1 MATVSIAGY
10 TADLDYARIVHIN
23 NPKFKYVR
31 SFKIIETQ
39 DRAVWTLTINQSVL
53 VGQYPTQAAAIG
65 ALVGCIIHRDGDLE
79 GAEASITDMLS
90 RGSTIDPDINILTL
104 ATVGDPVTEIAGTLD
119 LIDYTAL
126 DFAGEPYFAYQN
138 SIDGQVTWGV
148 NGVASAVIEGNRIIA
163 VAGGSQTDTFIGAYG
178 TFAENSAMR
187 AVLLDGSLNAYTDP
201 DYTISLVFGNSF
213 AGETLNSGVLF
224 DNISLTNISSVDG
237 AAQVLTLTF
246 TTNAAALAWQSGGGQ
261 YVGVTQTIDASSFAV
276 TSNTATVT
284 APTECAA
291 IIAEGQG
298 NTISV
303 TLSKTEYTVS
313 SIVSNVIYKDAVNDL
328 TLTLEI
334 SGESTAGAPVEIGG
348 FAYAIPTFGGVPE
361 GQSYSLTYAWSR
373 EIPLLND
380 LVISGVSAV
389 APTLTASGDQ
399 AADSLTVGD
408 TASITASA
416 TGNPTPTISYQWKVD
431 AVNSGSDQAT
441 FDTSGLSGGEAL
453 TCVVTASNGV
463 SPDDTATISFG
474 TVAAAA
480 GPTLII
486 HDAFDGTGGLSGRT
500 PDTVDNGNTW
510 TIESGTSYTVT
521 GGNTYPI
528 SGVGKSVTIDCGSSN
543 YEILMIARASTTNQ
557 TRNGVVTHYIDDD
570 NYVLFTV
577 NASGL
582 ILRERSS
589 GINTDTVL
597 VTPVV
602 LNANAEQLWTVEIT
616 GTSYS
621 VALERTTGTPSFG
634 PVTGTVSLTTTTKV
648 GMWWS
653 DNGFDQYITDFK
665 VYA

>member
-65 ALVGCIIHRDGDLE
+65 ALVGCILHRDGDLE
-79 GAEASITDMLS
+79 GAEAAITDMLS
-90 RGSTIDPDINILTL
+90 RGSTIDPDVNILTL

-187 AVLLDGSLNAYTDP
+187 AVLLDGVVAAYIDP
-201 DYTISLVFGNSF
+201 DYVITDAGPGDGIFL
-213 AGETLNSGVLF
+213 GETLSAGHVLYDELGLTSITGNGTTLSLNFNTAADAEAWYFGGGSYSSANKTIQASDFTAPVTNVCTKVDDEVLF
-224 DNISLTNISSVDG
+224 LDNGTSPKSIS
-237 AAQVLTLTF
+237 
-246 TTNAAALAWQSGGGQ
+246 
-261 YVGVTQTIDASSFAV
+261 
-276 TSNTATVT
+276 
-284 APTECAA
+284 
-291 IIAEGQG
+291 
-298 NTISV
+298 
-303 TLSKTEYTVS
+303 LSKTEYTVS

-328 TLTLEI
+328 TLALEI

-348 FAYAIPTFGGVPE
+348 FAYAIPTIGGVPE

-373 EIPLLND
+373 EIPLLD
-380 LVISGVSAV
+380 GLTTSLEGGV

-399 AADSLTVGD
+399 TADSLTVGD

-416 TGNPTPTISYQWKVD
+416 TGTPAPTISYQWKVD
-431 AVNSGSDQAT
+431 AVDSGTDQAT

-463 SPDDTATISFG
+463 SPDDTAMIDFG

-480 GPTLII
+480 ADWDTAATVVGRIYGSVNDGNDIDLSFYDGTMWSVVGQTPAMNPIQPEEITR
-486 HDAFDGTGGLSGRT
+486 GTGGAGPWTNSANGYYFNA
-500 PDTVDNGNTW
+500 DTMG
-510 TIESGTSYTVT
+510 
-521 GGNTYPI
+521 
-528 SGVGKSVTIDCGSSN
+528 
-543 YEILMIARASTTNQ
+543 
-557 TRNGVVTHYIDDD
+557 
-570 NYVLFTV
+570 
-577 NASGL
+577 
-582 ILRERSS
+582 
-589 GINTDTVL
+589 
-597 VTPVV
+597 
-602 LNANAEQLWTVEIT
+602 
-616 GTSYS
+616 S
-621 VALERTTGTPSFG
+621 VAPYVGYWNDVLGWEVGAIITTGVYKSFVTYSLSIPWNDPQNPIDVPAAMIFYASDPGDPSSWRAYDG
-634 PVTGTVSLTTTTKV
+634 PTS
-648 GMWWS
+648 
-653 DNGFDQYITDFK
+653 
-665 VYA
+665 